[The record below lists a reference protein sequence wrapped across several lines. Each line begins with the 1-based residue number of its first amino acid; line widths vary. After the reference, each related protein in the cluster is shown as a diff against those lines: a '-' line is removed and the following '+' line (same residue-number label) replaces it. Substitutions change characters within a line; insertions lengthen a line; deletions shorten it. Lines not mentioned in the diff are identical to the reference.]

1 MRLNNRVA
9 IVTGGGRGLGKAIG
23 VRLAQEGAKVV
34 IADIDGDSAQAVAQR
49 IIKESG
55 MAINVKVNVSE
66 KKEVERMVEIAVA
79 EFDKI
84 DILVNNAGIQRA
96 APLLDLDEDKWDEVI
111 NVNLKGSFLCIQQ
124 VTKYMIPQRY
134 GKIINISSRAYLSG
148 GPVNYVCA
156 KAGIVG
162 LTLTLAK
169 ELGIYNINVN
179 CIAPSRIETPLLYDV
194 VTKEEFDIYIKKMI
208 EITPLR
214 RLGQPLDV
222 ANAVLFMASD
232 ESSFITGEIL
242 HVTGGSHLPD
252 AAA

>member
-9 IVTGGGRGLGKAIG
+9 IVTGGGRGLGKAIA
-23 VRLAQEGAKVV
+23 VRLAQEGARVV
-34 IADIDGDSAQAVAQR
+34 VADINIENAQAIAQNIVKNNGVAIGIR
-49 IIKESG
+49 
-55 MAINVKVNVSE
+55 VDVSR
-66 KKEVERMVEIAVA
+66 KKEVERMVETTIA
-79 EFDKI
+79 EFARV

-124 VTKYMIPQRY
+124 VAKYMIPQRY

-169 ELGIYNINVN
+169 ELGMYNINVN
-179 CIAPSRIETPLLYDV
+179 CIAPSRIETPLLYDI

-222 ANAVLFMASD
+222 ANAVLFLASD